1 MIAAAPARGAPPTA
15 ARRRGGAIALAFLL
29 LAGCVLLSLAAGSR
43 PLPPLDVL
51 RALHTPDGSDTS
63 LIVREL
69 RLPRTVVGLVVGAAL
84 GVAGAQL
91 QAVTRNPLADPGLL
105 GVSAG
110 AALGV
115 VSVTTVVGAAG
126 AAALGWA
133 ALVGALVATVAV
145 WVLAGGA
152 RRASDPLSLVLSG
165 VALTALLTSVT
176 TVLVLLDAET
186 LDAYRFWLVGS
197 LSGRD
202 PGLLRGVSPL
212 LVVGVLL
219 AVATARTLDLLSLG
233 DDLARGLGTR
243 VARGRIG
250 VGLSATLLTAAAT
263 AVAGPLVFVGLTV
276 PHLAR
281 ALAGSAAR
289 RQLPLS
295 ALLGAS
301 LVLAADVLGRV
312 VARPAEVQVGV
323 VTAVVGAPLL
333 VAVVRRRRLA

>member
-1 MIAAAPARGAPPTA
+1 VL
-15 ARRRGGAIALAFLL
+15 ALAVLL

-43 PLPPLDVL
+43 ALPPLEVL
-51 RALHTPDGSDTS
+51 RALHAPDGSDAS

-69 RLPRTVVGLVVGAAL
+69 RVPRTVVGLVVGAAL

-91 QAVTRNPLADPGLL
+91 QGVTRNPLADPGLL

-115 VSVTTVVGAAG
+115 VSVSTLAGAAG
-126 AAALGWA
+126 AAAQGWA
-133 ALVGALVATVAV
+133 ALAGALVATVAV
-145 WVLAGGA
+145 WLLAGSG
-152 RRASDPLSLVLSG
+152 RRGSDPLSLVLAG
-165 VALTALLTSVT
+165 VALTALLASVT

-202 PGLLRGVSPL
+202 PGLLLGVSPL
-212 LVVGVLL
+212 LLAGGLL
-219 AVATARTLDLLSLG
+219 AVGTARTLDLLSLG
-233 DDLARGLGTR
+233 DDLARGLGGR
-243 VARGRIG
+243 VARGRMG

-281 ALAGSAAR
+281 ALAGPAAR
-289 RQLPLS
+289 WQLPLS
-295 ALLGAS
+295 ALLGGS
-301 LVLAADVLGRV
+301 LVLVADVVGRV

-333 VAVVRRRRLA
+333 VAVVRRGSGA